1 MKKTD
6 NIKKMDDILTNII
19 IFILIGVL
27 GYTVYSK
34 IQGKDVYFFG
44 YRPAFAMTGSMQP
57 EIMTHSIIISKKVT
71 EPEKEIAVGDIV
83 SFDTLQNGE
92 TVNITHR
99 IQRIEENY
107 IITKGD
113 NNKDADLYP
122 VPIESVSS
130 KVVFIWN
137 GFAKIYNSV
146 AFFINYIVS
155 FKSVS
160 ITLLF
165 MGGYSFFIFKLLKIE
180 GIGFGEGK

>member
-6 NIKKMDDILTNII
+6 NIRKIDDIVTNII

-27 GYTVYSK
+27 SYIVYSK
-34 IQGKDVYFFG
+34 IQGKDIYFFG
-44 YRPAFAMTGSMQP
+44 YRPAFAMTGSMEP
-57 EIMTHSIIISKKVT
+57 EIMTHSIIISKEITK
-71 EPEKEIAVGDIV
+71 PEKEIAIGDIV

-99 IQRIEENY
+99 IQRIEGNY

-122 VPIESVSS
+122 VPIESVSG

-137 GFAKIYNSV
+137 GFAKIYNSI
-146 AFFINYIVS
+146 AFYVNYIAGKYVTM
-155 FKSVS
+155 
-160 ITLLF
+160 TLLLL
-165 MGGYSFFIFKLLKIE
+165 GGYFFFVFKLLKWVV
-180 GIGFGEGK
+180 